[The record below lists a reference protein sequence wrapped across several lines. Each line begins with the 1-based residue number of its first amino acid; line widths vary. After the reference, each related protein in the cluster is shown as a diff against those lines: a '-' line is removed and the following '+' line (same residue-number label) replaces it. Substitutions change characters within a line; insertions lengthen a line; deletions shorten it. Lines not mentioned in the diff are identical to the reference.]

1 MKKLSIYK
9 LVLGVSALAA
19 TTVFSACTDSFE
31 KWNTNPNE
39 ATEEQMGYDNLKVGG
54 FFTQM
59 QKGVMIV
66 GLDKG
71 GEYQITQ
78 ALAGDLF
85 ASYLATITTWSYTNY
100 NNDHYVL
107 YPNWYNAAFND
118 AYTDIM
124 QPYKSLYENTDEGSA
139 ARAMG
144 TVVRVMGMSRI
155 TDMYGP
161 IPYSKFGTGTQ
172 VAYDRQADVYASFF
186 DELDEAIDDLA
197 DYNATS
203 SETVMA
209 KYDYIYSGKV
219 GKWLKL
225 ANTLRLRLAM
235 RVSNVDEAKAR
246 EEIEKCLAL
255 GQFLETVDDAALLRQ
270 NTYFSFVNPYYEITV
285 SWNDE
290 KMSATMDCYLNG
302 LADPRVSAYF
312 SPAADGSYHGVRN
325 GMPNVNKDNY
335 ISNASSMNY
344 TTSSAMKWMDA
355 AETNFLL
362 AEAKLRFDLGEK
374 SAKEYYEA
382 GIKASF
388 DYWGVSGADAYIAD
402 TEKRPLDIYTDPYN
416 NRTTNV
422 ASMLTSTSVS
432 WEDGNNS
439 ENLKKIALQK
449 WIALFPDGQEAWSD
463 MRRTGLPGWV
473 RISSYGY
480 QSEVRDGEMISR
492 LKFPTTEYSNN
503 SANTQAAASLL
514 GGADAA
520 GTRLWWDVKR

>member
-172 VAYDRQADVYASFF
+172 VAYDRQEV
-186 DELDEAIDDLA
+186 LVL
-197 DYNATS
+197 
-203 SETVMA
+203 
-209 KYDYIYSGKV
+209 
-219 GKWLKL
+219 
-225 ANTLRLRLAM
+225 
-235 RVSNVDEAKAR
+235 
-246 EEIEKCLAL
+246 
-255 GQFLETVDDAALLRQ
+255 
-270 NTYFSFVNPYYEITV
+270 P
-285 SWNDE
+285 
-290 KMSATMDCYLNG
+290 
-302 LADPRVSAYF
+302 
-312 SPAADGSYHGVRN
+312 
-325 GMPNVNKDNY
+325 
-335 ISNASSMNY
+335 
-344 TTSSAMKWMDA
+344 
-355 AETNFLL
+355 
-362 AEAKLRFDLGEK
+362 
-374 SAKEYYEA
+374 
-382 GIKASF
+382 
-388 DYWGVSGADAYIAD
+388 
-402 TEKRPLDIYTDPYN
+402 
-416 NRTTNV
+416 
-422 ASMLTSTSVS
+422 
-432 WEDGNNS
+432 WE
-439 ENLKKIALQK
+439 
-449 WIALFPDGQEAWSD
+449 
-463 MRRTGLPGWV
+463 
-473 RISSYGY
+473 
-480 QSEVRDGEMISR
+480 
-492 LKFPTTEYSNN
+492 
-503 SANTQAAASLL
+503 
-514 GGADAA
+514 
-520 GTRLWWDVKR
+520 

>member
-1 MKKLSIYK
+1 MNKLSIYK

-19 TTVFSACTDSFE
+19 TSVFSACTDSFE

-54 FFTQM
+54 FFSQM
-59 QKGVMIV
+59 QKGVFIV
-66 GLDKG
+66 GDNKSA
-71 GEYQITQ
+71 EYQITQ

-85 ASYLATITTWSYTNY
+85 AGYLATITSWSYTNY
-100 NNDHYVL
+100 NNDHYAL

-124 QPYKSLYENTDEGSA
+124 QPYKSLYENTEDGSV

-144 TVVRVMGMSRI
+144 TVVRVLGMSRI
-155 TDMYGP
+155 TDMFGP

-172 VAYDRQADVYASFF
+172 VAYDSQADVYASFF
-186 DELDEAIDDLA
+186 NELDESITVLSDFSK
-197 DYNATS
+197 S
-203 SETVMA
+203 SSDRVMA
-209 KYDYIYSGKV
+209 KYDYIYSGNV
-219 GKWLKL
+219 AKWLKF

-235 RVSNVDEAKAR
+235 RVSNVNEAKAR
-246 EEIEKCLAL
+246 EEIAKCVDL
-255 GQFLETVDDAALLRQ
+255 GQFIETVDDAAYLHQ
-270 NTYFSFVNPYYEITV
+270 GTYLTFINPFYEITV

-302 LADPRVSAYF
+302 LADPRVSAYYV
-312 SPAADGSYHGVRN
+312 PAADGAYHGVRN
-325 GMPNVNKDNY
+325 GMPSVNKDNY
-335 ISNASSMNY
+335 INNASSMN
-344 TTSSAMKWMDA
+344 SNSNDGMKWMDA

-362 AEAKLRFDLGEK
+362 AEAKLRFDLGTK
-374 SAKEYYEA
+374 SAREYYEA

-388 DYWGVSGADAYIAD
+388 DYWGVGGADAYIAD
-402 TEKRPLDIYTDPYN
+402 TEKRALDTYTDPYN
-416 NRTTNV
+416 SRATSVT
-422 ASMLTSTSVS
+422 SMLTYTSIC
-432 WEDGNNS
+432 WEDGNDS

-473 RISSYGY
+473 RIYNYGY
-480 QSEVRDGEMISR
+480 QTDVANNELISR
-492 LKFPTTEYSNN
+492 LRFPTTEYSNN
-503 SANTQAAASLL
+503 TANTQAAVALL
-514 GGADAA
+514 GGIDTA

>member
-9 LVLGVSALAA
+9 LILGVSALAA
-19 TTVFSACTDSFE
+19 SSVFSACTDSFE
-31 KWNTNPNE
+31 KWNINPNE
-39 ATEEQMGYDNLKVGG
+39 ANDEQMGYDNLKVGG

-59 QKGVMIV
+59 QKGVMMV
-66 GLDKG
+66 GLDRG

-78 ALAGDLF
+78 GLAGDLF
-85 ASYLATITTWSYTNY
+85 ASYLATITTWSYTTY

-118 AYTDIM
+118 SYTEIM
-124 QPYKSLYENTDEGSA
+124 QPYANVLKNTEAGSP
-139 ARAMG
+139 ARAMA
-144 TVVRVMGMSRI
+144 TVVRVLGMSRV

-172 VAYDRQADVYASFF
+172 VAFDSQKDIYASFF
-186 DELDEAIDDLA
+186 SELDTAVKDLA
-197 DYNATS
+197 DFTAS
-203 SETVMA
+203 SNEAVMA
-209 KYDYIYSGKV
+209 KYDYIYGGKA

-246 EEIEKCLAL
+246 EEIAKCLEC
-255 GQFLETVDDAALLRQ
+255 GQFIETVDDAAVLRQ

-290 KMSATMDCYLNG
+290 KMSATMECYLNG
-302 LADPRVSAYF
+302 LNDPRVANYF
-312 SPAADGSYHGVRN
+312 SPAEDGAFHGVRN
-325 GMPNVNKDNY
+325 GIANVNKDSYTNA
-335 ISNASSMNY
+335 ASSMNVANG
-344 TTSSAMKWMDA
+344 SPMKWMDA

-362 AEAKLRFDLGEK
+362 AEAKLRFGLGSK
-374 SAKEYYEA
+374 TAQEYYEA

-388 DYWGVSGADAYIAD
+388 DYWGASGAESYIAD
-402 TEKRPLDIYTDPYN
+402 TEKRPYESWTDPSN
-416 NRTTNV
+416 KRSTSV
-422 ASMLTSTSVS
+422 ASMLTYTANK
-432 WEDGNNS
+432 WEEGNNN

-449 WIALFPDGQEAWSD
+449 WIALFPDGQEAWSE

-473 RISSYGY
+473 RISSYSY
-480 QSEVRDGEMISR
+480 QSEVKDGEMISR

-503 SANTQAAASLL
+503 PANTQAAVSLL
-514 GGADAA
+514 GGQDAA